1 MQKPKKRW
9 PNCAG
14 FCKKSLKRSFV
25 KRGQHDV
32 NQSGTCRSAV
42 REGGFQQARSQ
53 GHGGVLLRR
62 SSPRTGKWQGC
73 QSCGI
78 RKLPVARKAA
88 TARPQPENRRG
99 NPDFR
104 RPRRDVPRIAKT
116 QIDGGTA
123 FPWKPAEALNT
134 SFRRSRPNV
143 I

>member
-9 PNCAG
+9 PSCAG
-14 FCKKSLKRSFV
+14 FCKKSLKRSVV

-73 QSCGI
+73 QTLGI
-78 RKLPVARKAA
+78 RQLLGAGQAA
-88 TARPQPENRRG
+88 TVRSQPEKRRG
-99 NPDFR
+99 
-104 RPRRDVPRIAKT
+104 
-116 QIDGGTA
+116 
-123 FPWKPAEALNT
+123 KP
-134 SFRRSRPNV
+134 
-143 I
+143 